1 MDHRCQITTPGRR
14 ICDAC
19 LRGLRRDLAALPDLY
34 DACAGAETR
43 TAIQAVLTSWAALV
57 ATEWRTPAP
66 GAGVPDLTAFLSRH
80 GDWLACHGGAPLLV
94 EDAAELVAAARPA
107 LQPA

>member
-19 LRGLRRDLAALPDLY
+19 LRRLHRDLTALPTLY
-34 DACAGAETR
+34 AACDRPETR
-43 TAIQAVLTSWAALV
+43 TAMQAVLTSWAALV
-57 ATEWRTPAP
+57 ATEWRVPAP
-66 GAGVPDLTAFLSRH
+66 APTVPALAAFLDRH
-80 GDWLACHGGAPLLV
+80 ANWLASHGGADLLV
-94 EDAAELVAAARPA
+94 DDAAELVDAAT